1 MDQDTV
7 RNNILTQ
14 LITLTRSKLV
24 IKKDIDINENT
35 SFQDDLNADSIDLT
49 DLVMEIETTFK
60 IKISDRDMEKIK
72 TVRDAVDLICAKKSQ

>member
-1 MDQDTV
+1 MDQDNV